1 MRRKAVPANGVTG
14 CILPGFRADSAGVF
28 RVYHEDGEFT
38 DYDLYHSDL
47 TVTIND
53 TDAYFYTTESGETYL
68 DHSPA
73 TLGKEESHDR

>member
-14 CILPGFRADSAGVF
+14 CLLPGFRTDSAGVF
-28 RVYHEDGEFT
+28 RVYHDKGEFT

-53 TDAYFYTTESGETYL
+53 PDAYFYTTDTGEAFL

-73 TLGKEESHDR
+73 TLGKEATDD